1 MLAAHSPSLVPRL
14 PPSPVPHPAR
24 SGLDATTARNLLS
37 LLRDLSSSGR
47 AIITT
52 IHQPSSRLYLMLDTV
67 LLLSQVRP
75 EA

>member
-1 MLAAHSPSLVPRL
+1 MLSPRCC
-14 PPSPVPHPAR
+14 
-24 SGLDATTARNLLS
+24 SGLDSTTALLLVES
-37 LLRDLSSSGR
+37 LRTLASGGR